1 MDRRKRE
8 RERER
13 KRTARQLLQ
22 AKLHTTPDHRNLHTE
37 TTQAQSSNLSYVV
50 IRVYENNDTQN
61 KQMGKDYRCICCNK
75 RAKPK
80 DRSPLTDTV
89 KNYLRKVLPAV
100 VPTDSDVICFHCRVK
115 SYKNAPKPRQRSDNI
130 NNDPDNQPQ
139 PSTSRQPFSPLSK
152 PKPDHRRKWD
162 TEEYEKIVAAR
173 LVEEEKKALEK
184 ELSKLDPPVSREM
197 LKPREY
203 KTMNPPNFLSLQ
215 CVNKELLL
223 SWQPPLNEKGGP
235 QDVSSYIV
243 FASPLFVSHRD
254 TIIWQKLYEVQ
265 GTHNYVT
272 VPKNYW
278 NTTWAHVIGVVAVKG
293 LHQSAMAKVI
303 LPFHGDDRLR
313 KNEDTF
319 QCHVPVKKNLR
330 LEEVTGH
337 CMVEEDYYNTLSYIF
352 CAIPIDVTMMQSG
365 TIPLCKMKISIS
377 PALSKMIETSTDSK
391 GIRNVELHL
400 RFCEYDLPLG
410 HCKDRIPDCL
420 VFVGSQRVHIQE
432 NYKESSV
439 HRPVDITKAC
449 ALAKYDTTLSVELSP
464 QETKKHCLFITVVKR
479 LEMRTIL
486 QRLLKNMPSILEAKQ
501 YIQGRFQTDS
511 SEVQSTSYKAKL
523 TCPIGQSRLVTP
535 CRGDKCSH
543 ILCMEAETLVRMNE
557 GKSVKKC
564 FICQT
569 PYSNI
574 VVDKLFLLILKK
586 VPPCVTEVEFQPDGS
601 WSYSNN
607 ETTISSLTL
616 DEEGIH
622 SGIPE
627 VDMSLHIENNNSCM
641 EIQNCDEI
649 LPESIPDLNG
659 THIRVNTE
667 EHKSITVGPTNPF
680 DSRHRHASTD
690 EEGIHSGIPEVDMSL
705 HIENNNSCM
714 EIQNCDEILPES
726 IPDLNGT
733 HIRVNTE
740 EHKSITVGPTNPF
753 DSRHRRASTDAVF
766 SQECSGETQGIYCV
780 DPSDELPQ
788 EKEHIDT
795 LNTPQCRSKPTKRST
810 QFEKQKSSKLAR
822 CSSRVSGQKGAES
835 KERDIQKSLNTI
847 PNKLNNGSN
856 LEKNRLNCMS
866 QGLMQS
872 TVILGSIS
880 DKLQE
885 TVSKSEIGS
894 IHCKDQIDILVN
906 DSQKE
911 LNAMDSHVEEGKF
924 VKNMEIVLCE
934 WAGNK
939 ETYTEMEDDK
949 SVLHSIIVDTQL
961 ECREHG
967 ATNKS
972 VTNKPKQTHSQQS
985 INVGKCSHT
994 HLSLLDNL
1002 ISNTFTCSICKEEFG
1017 LTKVYEN
1024 LDERL
1029 CIDCARKEGVLSLSL
1044 YNIINTYEGK

>member
-1 MDRRKRE
+1 MPRTKRKSWRTLRQEAKQRRRN
-8 RERER
+8 
-13 KRTARQLLQ
+13 

-37 TTQAQSSNLSYVV
+37 TTQAQSSHLSYVV

-115 SYKNAPKPRQRSDNI
+115 SYKNAPKPRQCSDNI
-130 NNDPDNQPQ
+130 SNDPDYQPQ
-139 PSTSRQPFSPLSK
+139 PSTSRQPLSPFSK
-152 PKPDHRRKWD
+152 PIPDHRRKWD

-184 ELSKLDPPVSREM
+184 ELSKLDPPVRREM
-197 LKPREY
+197 PREY

-278 NTTWAHVIGVVAVKG
+278 NTTWAHVIGVVAVNG

-377 PALSKMIETSTDSK
+377 PALSKMIETSTDSN

-564 FICQT
+564 FICQK

-627 VDMSLHIENNNSCM
+627 VDMSLNIENNNSCM

-659 THIRVNTE
+659 THT
-667 EHKSITVGPTNPF
+667 
-680 DSRHRHASTD
+680 
-690 EEGIHSGIPEVDMSL
+690 
-705 HIENNNSCM
+705 
-714 EIQNCDEILPES
+714 
-726 IPDLNGT
+726 
-733 HIRVNTE
+733 RVNTE

-753 DSRHRRASTDAVF
+753 DSRHRRDSTDAVF
-766 SQECSGETQGIYCV
+766 SQECSGETQEIYCV
-780 DPSDELPQ
+780 NPSDELPK

-795 LNTPQCRSKPTKRST
+795 LNTPQCRSKPTKRIT

-835 KERDIQKSLNTI
+835 KERDIQKSLNTTI

-894 IHCKDQIDILVN
+894 IHSKDQIDILVN

-924 VKNMEIVLCE
+924 VKNMDIVFCE

>member
-1 MDRRKRE
+1 M
-8 RERER
+8 
-13 KRTARQLLQ
+13 
-22 AKLHTTPDHRNLHTE
+22 
-37 TTQAQSSNLSYVV
+37 
-50 IRVYENNDTQN
+50 
-61 KQMGKDYRCICCNK
+61 
-75 RAKPK
+75 
-80 DRSPLTDTV
+80 
-89 KNYLRKVLPAV
+89 
-100 VPTDSDVICFHCRVK
+100 F
-115 SYKNAPKPRQRSDNI
+115 
-130 NNDPDNQPQ
+130 
-139 PSTSRQPFSPLSK
+139 
-152 PKPDHRRKWD
+152 
-162 TEEYEKIVAAR
+162 
-173 LVEEEKKALEK
+173 
-184 ELSKLDPPVSREM
+184 
-197 LKPREY
+197 
-203 KTMNPPNFLSLQ
+203 
-215 CVNKELLL
+215 
-223 SWQPPLNEKGGP
+223 
-235 QDVSSYIV
+235 
-243 FASPLFVSHRD
+243 
-254 TIIWQKLYEVQ
+254 
-265 GTHNYVT
+265 
-272 VPKNYW
+272 
-278 NTTWAHVIGVVAVKG
+278 
-293 LHQSAMAKVI
+293 
-303 LPFHGDDRLR
+303 
-313 KNEDTF
+313 
-319 QCHVPVKKNLR
+319 
-330 LEEVTGH
+330 
-337 CMVEEDYYNTLSYIF
+337 
-352 CAIPIDVTMMQSG
+352 
-365 TIPLCKMKISIS
+365 KMKISIS

-391 GIRNVELHL
+391 GMRIVELHL

-410 HCKDRIPDCL
+410 HCKDRIPDCM
-420 VFVGSQRVHIQE
+420 VFVESQRVHIQV
-432 NYKESSV
+432 NDKESSV

-449 ALAKYDTTLSVELSP
+449 ALAKYNTTLSVELGP
-464 QETKKHCLFITVVKR
+464 QETKKYCMFITVVKR

-564 FICQT
+564 FICQK

-586 VPPCVTEVEFQPDGS
+586 VPPCVTEVQFQPDGS

-607 ETTISSLTL
+607 ETQISSLTL

-627 VDMSLHIENNNSCM
+627 VDMSLHIENNNSCL
-641 EIQNCDEI
+641 EIQNCYEI

-659 THIRVNTE
+659 TR
-667 EHKSITVGPTNPF
+667 
-680 DSRHRHASTD
+680 
-690 EEGIHSGIPEVDMSL
+690 
-705 HIENNNSCM
+705 
-714 EIQNCDEILPES
+714 
-726 IPDLNGT
+726 
-733 HIRVNTE
+733 IRVNTE

-795 LNTPQCRSKPTKRST
+795 LNTPQCRSKPTKRRT
-810 QFEKQKSSKLAR
+810 QVEKHKSSKLAR
-822 CSSRVSGQKGAES
+822 CSSRVSGQKGAKS
-835 KERDIQKSLNTI
+835 KERDIQKSLNTTI
-847 PNKLNNGSN
+847 PNMLNNGSN

-894 IHCKDQIDILVN
+894 IHCKDQIDIPVN
-906 DSQKE
+906 DSQEE
-911 LNAMDSHVEEGKF
+911 LNAMDSHAEEGKF
-924 VKNMEIVLCE
+924 VKIMEIVLCE

-939 ETYTEMEDDK
+939 ETYAELEDDK
-949 SVLHSIIVDTQL
+949 SVLNSIIDDTQL

-972 VTNKPKQTHSQQS
+972 VSNKPKQTHSQQS
-985 INVGKCSHT
+985 INVGNHT
-994 HLSLLDNL
+994 HLLLLDKL